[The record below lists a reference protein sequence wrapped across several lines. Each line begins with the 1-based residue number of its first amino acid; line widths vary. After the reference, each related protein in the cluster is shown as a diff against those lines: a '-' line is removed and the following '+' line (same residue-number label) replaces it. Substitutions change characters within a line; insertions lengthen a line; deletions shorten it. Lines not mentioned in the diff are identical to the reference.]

1 MPDFLMKLVLAEPKY
16 LKGPIAI
23 ASELVNEVTFKVNS
37 DGLEMVAMD
46 PANVAMVV
54 LKILS
59 SSFVEFNVP
68 NGTEE
73 FSISLANL
81 KQILRRAK
89 GDDVLTLETGEENQ
103 LKVILKGKS
112 ARSFTI
118 ALLELDER
126 EQKVPDLNFPC
137 NITMPAAQ
145 LTDAI
150 EDVSVVAESVTFLGD
165 KESLLIKA
173 KGDLSGALVEIK
185 QDENTKIT
193 TTGEDPENSK
203 FKAKYSLEYLKK
215 MMGGSKIG
223 SNVSLSFNN
232 DYPLKLEYKEV
243 DKLAMSFI
251 LAPRVDND

>member
-16 LKGPIAI
+16 LKDPIAI

-150 EDVSVVAESVTFLGD
+150 EDVSVVAESVTLPKILVIWDDTSKGIIKDNNRINVKNLILYVENIFSWLRFFYNY
-165 KESLLIKA
+165 KESNSLI
-173 KGDLSGALVEIK
+173 
-185 QDENTKIT
+185 
-193 TTGEDPENSK
+193 
-203 FKAKYSLEYLKK
+203 FKVCSYFLY
-215 MMGGSKIG
+215 
-223 SNVSLSFNN
+223 
-232 DYPLKLEYKEV
+232 
-243 DKLAMSFI
+243 
-251 LAPRVDND
+251 